1 LSQLTKLTRGTPAQT
16 SGLATPGPY
25 QG

>member
-1 LSQLTKLTRGTPAQT
+1 LTKLTRGTPAQT